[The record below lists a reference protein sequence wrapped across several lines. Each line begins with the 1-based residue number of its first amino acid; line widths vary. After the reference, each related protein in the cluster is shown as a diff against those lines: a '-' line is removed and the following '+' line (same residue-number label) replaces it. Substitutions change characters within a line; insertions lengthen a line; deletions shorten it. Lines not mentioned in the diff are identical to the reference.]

1 MNALIKLLTNAGLL
15 RDDLDYHL
23 VRASMVFVYAFF
35 GYSKWWPYEQQA
47 LVPLISHGPL
57 ISWMLPV
64 FGIQGTGRFL
74 GTSEWLFG
82 TLLLL
87 GFWNKKLGVLGALG
101 ACGSFVATTSIIPF
115 LPNAWAPS
123 AGGFP
128 AMTDNVAFL
137 MKDVVLFAAAFYLLK
152 QDVLRVSRSTA
163 RSVTSDSQRKP

>member
-1 MNALIKLLTNAGLL
+1 MNALIRLLTKAGLL
-15 RDDLDYHL
+15 WDDLDYHL
-23 VRASMVFVYAFF
+23 IRASMVVLYAFF

-64 FGIQGTGRFL
+64 FGMQGTGRFL

-82 TLLLL
+82 TLLFL

-101 ACGSFVATTSIIPF
+101 ACGNFVATTTIIPF
-115 LPNAWAPS
+115 LPNGWAAS

-128 AMTDNVAFL
+128 AMTDTIGFL
-137 MKDVVLFAAAFYLLK
+137 MKDFVLFAAAFYLLK
-152 QDVLRVSRSTA
+152 QDTLRVSRSIA
-163 RSVTSDSQRKP
+163 QTSAGLP

>member
-1 MNALIKLLTNAGLL
+1 MNALIQLLTKAGLL
-15 RDDLDYHL
+15 WDDLDYHL
-23 VRASMVFVYAFF
+23 IRASMVVVYAFF

-47 LVPLISHGPL
+47 LIPMISHGPL

-64 FGIQGTGRFL
+64 FGLQGTGRFL

-101 ACGSFVATTSIIPF
+101 ACGNFVATTTIIPF
-115 LPNAWAPS
+115 LPNGWAAS

-128 AMTDNVAFL
+128 AMTDPIGFL
-137 MKDVVLFAAAFYLLK
+137 MKDFVLFAAAFYLLK
-152 QDVLRVSRSTA
+152 QDVLRVSRSLLSPA
-163 RSVTSDSQRKP
+163 SAGRP

>member
-23 VRASMVFVYAFF
+23 VRASMVLIYAFF

-57 ISWMLPV
+57 ISWMLPA

-74 GTSEWLFG
+74 GTSEWTFG

-101 ACGSFVATTSIIPF
+101 ACGNFVATTSIIPF

-128 AMTDNVAFL
+128 AMTDAVGFL

-152 QDVLRVSRSTA
+152 QDVLRVSRSTT
-163 RSVTSDSQRKP
+163 RSVTFD

>member
-23 VRASMVFVYAFF
+23 VRASMVFIYAFF

-64 FGIQGTGRFL
+64 FGIQGTGRLL

-163 RSVTSDSQRKP
+163 RSVTPDSPRKP

>member
-23 VRASMVFVYAFF
+23 VRASMVFIYAFF

-64 FGIQGTGRFL
+64 FGIQGTGRLL

-152 QDVLRVSRSTA
+152 QDVLRVSQSTA
-163 RSVTSDSQRKP
+163 RSVTPDSPRKP